1 MKSKNHYFKVEAI
14 TSYEDYNLQEKFF
27 FNEKE
32 KAFELFDLKEELVKM
47 SFTQGRI
54 NQYYVAL
61 AEVFK
66 DEKRTVVHK
75 LRKMP
80 L

>member
-1 MKSKNHYFKVEAI
+1 MKFKNHYFKVEVI
-14 TSYEDYNLQEKFF
+14 TSYEDYNLHEKFF

-32 KAFELFDLKEELVKM
+32 KAFEHFDLKEELVKM
-47 SFTQGRI
+47 SFTQGRV
-54 NQYYVAL
+54 NGYYIAL
-61 AEVFK
+61 GEVFK

-75 LRKMP
+75 LRKVP